1 MVIGLTIICI
11 LITPLPKI
19 DKPTSTVVFSA
30 DDQLLGAR
38 IADDGQWRFPK
49 IDLLPLKYEKAL
61 LTYEDRW
68 FYYHLGV
75 NPVSLFRALKLNIK
89 HRKVKSGGSTISMQV
104 ARLSRDN
111 PNRNLLGKLYE
122 MILALKLELTTSK
135 KEILRIYASAA
146 PFGGN
151 VVGIEAASWRYFE
164 RQTSD
169 ISWAEAATLAVLPNA
184 PSLIY
189 PGKNQQKLKEK
200 RDNLLLELLRLNQI
214 DTLTYQLS
222 IAEAL
227 PLNPNPL
234 PNMALH
240 VTEQIA
246 AQHKGERIKTSI
258 ESSWQIHL
266 NRIIA
271 RHHELLKQNHINNLA
286 ALIVEVETGNIIA
299 YVGNINNQY
308 KRYNNQVDIVT
319 KPRSSGSIL
328 KPFLYASMLN
338 YGEILPHTLV
348 KDVPI
353 NFAGYSPKNFDLTY
367 SGAVSASQALI
378 KSLNVPA
385 VEMLYQFGEKRFLD
399 VLRLLGFST
408 LKQPAS
414 HYGLSLIL
422 GGAEVNLLELSGAY
436 ASMARVLNHYNGLEG
451 YSNADYI
458 TPTFTPQKRI
468 EHTKQNHEPII
479 SASSIWFTFEALR
492 EVNRPEERA
501 GWWNFSSSGN
511 VAWKTGTSF
520 GFRDA
525 WAVGITTQYVVAV
538 WAGNASG
545 EGRAGLTGSKAAG
558 PVLFDIL
565 DFIPANNWFTKPT
578 NELTSIDICAESGHL
593 ASSICPNKNEMEIPV
608 SGLKTTSCPYHK
620 MMHVSSNNKWRVNS
634 SCYPIENIK
643 HQAYFILPPS
653 MEWYYRKMNP
663 GYQLLPP
670 MFENCESNEN
680 IDMIE
685 LLYPRN
691 LNKLFVPNEMDGS
704 RGKIVFEAAHRSPNS
719 CLYWYLNEQFVGET
733 KNIHQIGI
741 SPLAGKHKLTII
753 DEKGNVI
760 DRTIEVLTQ

>member
-1 MVIGLTIICI
+1 MVIGLTIICF

-49 IDLLPLKYEKAL
+49 IDSLPLKYEKAL

-68 FYYHLGV
+68 YYYHPGI

-89 HRKVKSGGSTISMQV
+89 HRKVMSGGSTISMQV

-111 PNRNLLGKLYE
+111 PKRNLLGKLYE
-122 MILALKLELTTSK
+122 MVLALKLELTTSK

-151 VVGIEAASWRYFE
+151 VVGIEAASWRYFG
-164 RQTSD
+164 RQAGD

-200 RDNLLLELLRLNQI
+200 RDYLLLQLLRLNQI

-227 PLNPNPL
+227 PLKPNPL

-246 AQHKGERIKTSI
+246 TQHKGERIKTSI

-286 ALIVEVETGNIIA
+286 ALIVEIETGNIVA

-338 YGEILPHTLV
+338 YGEILPHTLI

-353 NFAGYSPKNFDLTY
+353 NFAGYSPKNFDLSY
-367 SGAVSASQALI
+367 SGAVSASHALI

-385 VEMLYQFGEKRFLD
+385 VEMLYQFGETRFLD
-399 VLRLLGFST
+399 VLRLLGFTT
-408 LKQPAS
+408 LKQAAS

-422 GGAEVNLLELSGAY
+422 GGGEVNLLELAGAY
-436 ASMARVLNHYNGLEG
+436 ASMARVLNHYNELEG

-458 TPTFTPQKRI
+458 MPTFTPQNRI
-468 EHTKQNHEPII
+468 EHTKRNHEAIL

-525 WAVGITTQYVVAV
+525 WAVGITSQYVVAV

-545 EGRAGLTGSKAAG
+545 EGRAGLTGSKTAG

-565 DFIPANNWFTKPT
+565 DFIPANNWFTKPI
-578 NELTSIDICAESGHL
+578 NELTSIEICEESGHL
-593 ASSICPNKNEMEIPV
+593 ASSICPHKKEIEIPV
-608 SGLKTTSCPYHK
+608 RGLKTTSCPYHQL
-620 MMHVSSNNKWRVNS
+620 MHVSANGKWRVNS
-634 SCYPIENIK
+634 SCYPIENIV
-643 HQAYFILPPS
+643 HQPYFILPPS

-670 MFENCESNEN
+670 MFESCVSNEN
-680 IDMIE
+680 IAMIE

-691 LNKLFVPNEMDGS
+691 LSKLFVPNEMDGS
-704 RGKIVFEAAHRSPNS
+704 RGKIVFEAAHRTPNI
-719 CLYWYLNEQFVGET
+719 CLYWYLNDIFIGET
-733 KNIHQIGI
+733 KYIHQIGI
-741 SPLAGKHKLTII
+741 SPLPGKHRLSII
-753 DEKGNVI
+753 DEKGNII
-760 DRTIEVLTQ
+760 DRTIEVLIQ